1 MIKNPSKYQTDI
13 FDWFENPSGSI
24 AVDAKAGSG
33 KTSTMVHGLNLMP
46 TNADRKLFAAFN
58 KSIVEELTSRL
69 PRNVNSQTFHSIGF
83 AATKLNFP
91 TIRRWDVNEG
101 NLKYRKMARNIQ
113 VSGDFEDKRAV
124 QDAVLSLLNY
134 AQVTLTPLDEPSLLA
149 MADRFGVQM
158 PDGFDIPIAARVV
171 AEMLELG
178 KQQLEQ
184 GLVSFSDMIYMPAA
198 LGLKMPQYDF
208 IAVDEA
214 QDLNKA
220 QMTLIQKSL
229 TSGGS
234 LISVGD
240 PHQCQPRG
248 TKVLRIVEVAGRWD
262 NTVTETV
269 NIEDL
274 QPGDRIAT
282 CNLRDQC
289 FYSNGEVLD
298 VQKRPYSGKL
308 VSITTAEGHFSQYT
322 PNHRC
327 LVSFKPFVGQ
337 SMVYV
342 MRKGSQYRVGIST
355 LKEGVNSAP
364 LLSRLR
370 CEKGDAIWILS
381 FHPTRREALIQEAIV
396 SGVYGLPQTVF
407 SDAKLMI
414 TDFAKKVWEAIGDN
428 STQGEECLRA
438 FHRDPNHPLFTNQFN
453 YQQSLHRPQIIAAA
467 NLMDGCL
474 MLPYGAQTRFKK
486 QDWLPISVE
495 LKEAGLPGFPIT
507 VYSLKV
513 SGTELYIADGLVT
526 HNSIYMFAGAESDSF
541 NQMTSF
547 FDSTTMPL
555 NYCYRCPQA
564 VIAEAQKIVP
574 SIECP
579 EGTPEGKVA
588 WLSDKEFKDELKSG
602 DMVLCRLTAPLV
614 KLCFQLLRQRIPAKI
629 KGRDI
634 GENIASKVKQ
644 IMKREVDM
652 SRFPE
657 NLYSWRDSQLELL
670 RAKFGSED
678 QQQNV
683 EDITAVLE
691 ICFTTFNPNSVN
703 GFMEDIKSLFNDG
716 ASPITLC
723 TVHRAKGLENDRVF
737 IVRPDKLPLSR
748 KGMTAAQSKQ
758 EMNLKYVAITRA
770 KRELYFV
777 HYDPTGEDSENSSIN
792 PGIPNITI

>member
-1 MIKNPSKYQTDI
+1 MIKNPSKYQADI
-13 FDWFENPSGSI
+13 FDWFQEPSGSI

-33 KTSTMVHGLNLMP
+33 KTSTLVHGLNLMP
-46 TNADRKLFAAFN
+46 KNADRKLFAAFN

-69 PRNVNSQTFHSIGF
+69 PRSVNSQTFHSIGF

-91 TIRRWDVNEG
+91 TIKRWDVNEG
-101 NLKYRKMARNIQ
+101 NLKYRKMARNIE
-113 VSGDFEDKRAV
+113 VSGNFDDKRAV

-158 PDGFDIPIAARVV
+158 PDGFDMPIAARVV

-184 GLVSFSDMIYMPAA
+184 GLISFSDMIYMPAA

-214 QDLNKA
+214 QDLNAA
-220 QMTLIQKSL
+220 QMTLIRKSL
-229 TSGGS
+229 APGGS

-240 PHQCQPRG
+240 P
-248 TKVLRIVEVAGRWD
+248 
-262 NTVTETV
+262 
-269 NIEDL
+269 
-274 QPGDRIAT
+274 
-282 CNLRDQC
+282 
-289 FYSNGEVLD
+289 
-298 VQKRPYSGKL
+298 
-308 VSITTAEGHFSQYT
+308 
-322 PNHRC
+322 
-327 LVSFKPFVGQ
+327 
-337 SMVYV
+337 
-342 MRKGSQYRVGIST
+342 
-355 LKEGVNSAP
+355 
-364 LLSRLR
+364 
-370 CEKGDAIWILS
+370 
-381 FHPTRREALIQEAIV
+381 
-396 SGVYGLPQTVF
+396 
-407 SDAKLMI
+407 
-414 TDFAKKVWEAIGDN
+414 
-428 STQGEECLRA
+428 
-438 FHRDPNHPLFTNQFN
+438 NQ
-453 YQQSLHRPQIIAAA
+453 A
-467 NLMDGCL
+467 
-474 MLPYGAQTRFKK
+474 
-486 QDWLPISVE
+486 
-495 LKEAGLPGFPIT
+495 
-507 VYSLKV
+507 
-513 SGTELYIADGLVT
+513 
-526 HNSIYMFAGAESDSF
+526 IYMFAGAESDSF
-541 NQMTSF
+541 SQMTYF

-574 SIECP
+574 TIECP
-579 EGTPEGKVA
+579 EETPEGKVA

-634 GENIASKVKQ
+634 GENIANKVKQ

-657 NLYSWRDSQLELL
+657 NLYSWRDAQLELL

-691 ICFTTFNPNSVN
+691 ICFTTFNPHSVS

-716 ASPITLC
+716 TSPITLC

-770 KRELYFV
+770 KKELYFV
-777 HYDPTGEDSENSSIN
+777 HYDPTGEDGESNSTN
-792 PGIPNITI
+792 PGIPGITI

>member
-1 MIKNPSKYQTDI
+1 MIKNPSKYQADI
-13 FDWFENPSGSI
+13 FDWFENPVGSI

-33 KTSTMVHGLNLMP
+33 KTSTLVHGLNLMP
-46 TNADRKLFAAFN
+46 KNADRKLFAAFN

-69 PRNVNSQTFHSIGF
+69 PRSVNSQTFHSIGF

-91 TIRRWDVNEG
+91 AIKRWDVNEG

-113 VSGDFEDKRAV
+113 VSGDFDDKRAV

-158 PDGFDIPIAARVV
+158 PDGFDVSTAARVV
-171 AEMLELG
+171 AEMLEHG
-178 KQQLEQ
+178 KQQLEH
-184 GLVSFSDMIYMPAA
+184 GLISFSDMIYMPAA
-198 LGLKMPQYDF
+198 LGLTMPQYDF

-214 QDLNKA
+214 QDLNRA
-220 QMTLIQKSL
+220 QMTLIQESL
-229 TSGGS
+229 ASGGS

-240 PHQCQPRG
+240 P
-248 TKVLRIVEVAGRWD
+248 
-262 NTVTETV
+262 
-269 NIEDL
+269 
-274 QPGDRIAT
+274 
-282 CNLRDQC
+282 
-289 FYSNGEVLD
+289 
-298 VQKRPYSGKL
+298 
-308 VSITTAEGHFSQYT
+308 
-322 PNHRC
+322 
-327 LVSFKPFVGQ
+327 
-337 SMVYV
+337 
-342 MRKGSQYRVGIST
+342 
-355 LKEGVNSAP
+355 
-364 LLSRLR
+364 
-370 CEKGDAIWILS
+370 
-381 FHPTRREALIQEAIV
+381 
-396 SGVYGLPQTVF
+396 
-407 SDAKLMI
+407 
-414 TDFAKKVWEAIGDN
+414 
-428 STQGEECLRA
+428 
-438 FHRDPNHPLFTNQFN
+438 NQ
-453 YQQSLHRPQIIAAA
+453 
-467 NLMDGCL
+467 
-474 MLPYGAQTRFKK
+474 
-486 QDWLPISVE
+486 
-495 LKEAGLPGFPIT
+495 
-507 VYSLKV
+507 
-513 SGTELYIADGLVT
+513 
-526 HNSIYMFAGAESDSF
+526 SIYMFAGAESDSF

-588 WLSDKEFKDELKSG
+588 WLSDKEFKNELKSG

-634 GENIASKVKQ
+634 GENIANKVKQ

-652 SRFPE
+652 GRFPQ

-691 ICFTTFNPNSVN
+691 ICFTTFNPHSVS
-703 GFMEDIKSLFNDG
+703 GFMEDIKLLFNDG

-770 KRELYFV
+770 KKELYFV
-777 HYDPTGEDSENSSIN
+777 HYDPTGEDGEDSSTN
-792 PGIPNITI
+792 PGIPGITI